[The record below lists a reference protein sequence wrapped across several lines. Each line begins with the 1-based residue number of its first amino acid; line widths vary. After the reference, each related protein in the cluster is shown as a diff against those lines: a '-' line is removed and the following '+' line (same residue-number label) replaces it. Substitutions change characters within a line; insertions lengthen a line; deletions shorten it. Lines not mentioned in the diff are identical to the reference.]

1 MDLCRRGYTVVGR
14 PGVECLDRS
23 KRLPK
28 PETTK
33 AYADMNTQ
41 LFVLLARRPLLA
53 GFRLLFTADRERVK
67 RADAARNALVRAVGA
82 NAGPI
87 QRLAWEKALA
97 RNLQQCRAERTQ
109 LVWRIAIIDCA
120 VQTLHAHCYTEIIH
134 ACGIA
139 SILDQLPYG
148 DETIL
153 EEDCAL
159 SRDHQKRIGL
169 ARALYADAPVILL
182 DGVPASADIFD
193 RAVVGLASGKCRI
206 VATRIPAV
214 LRQCG
219 RVVTLRDGRFEEEY
233 SPKLDSQSLRD
244 VIQGVAAES
253 DADADDEQYVVPS
266 RTGFK
271 LEDKKMNKESGWRS
285 YLKAADSRMLI
296 IVLGMPYLGTAMGHL
311 WIFWSFGGAQ
321 SSNGGSIRNDDRCI
335 ANQHIPSSG
344 RLVFHAASQF
354 AFFVGMS
361 VITERASRGLYTNA
375 ATATILETS
384 RKALGRRRRTELLV
398 TEATVLDE
406 PFPNQLARL
415 LLMIGRLAASF
426 ATIMVAA
433 PRVILLFA
441 FAAAIYYASSAF
453 SHLSH
458 AARPR
463 RGPPSG
469 APNQPHSAGGPQR
482 HYTAAVSSLT
492 SSVAGSATIHA
503 HGAESLVVAELRGR
517 LDTWVDARAAWV
529 RNDTVATLK
538 AGAVGVAA
546 LVASV
551 AIALVAAA
559 SGGGGGDKRDK
570 LAARFI
576 ETWRIGRSPV
586 AA

>member
-1 MDLCRRGYTVVGR
+1 MARGNASLG
-14 PGVECLDRS
+14 
-23 KRLPK
+23 
-28 PETTK
+28 
-33 AYADMNTQ
+33 
-41 LFVLLARRPLLA
+41 
-53 GFRLLFTADRERVK
+53 RLLRGKPYTTRGTIRDNIVFGKSFEPK
-67 RADAARNALVRAVGA
+67 R
-82 NAGPI
+82 
-87 QRLAWEKALA
+87 
-97 RNLQQCRAERTQ
+97 
-109 LVWRIAIIDCA
+109 
-120 VQTLHAHCYTEIIH
+120 YTEIIH

-433 PRVILLFA
+433 PRVVSALTYMPSVR
-441 FAAAIYYASSAF
+441 YYSSRGE
-453 SHLSH
+453 H
-458 AARPR
+458 AR
-463 RGPPSG
+463 
-469 APNQPHSAGGPQR
+469 
-482 HYTAAVSSLT
+482 
-492 SSVAGSATIHA
+492 
-503 HGAESLVVAELRGR
+503 
-517 LDTWVDARAAWV
+517 
-529 RNDTVATLK
+529 
-538 AGAVGVAA
+538 
-546 LVASV
+546 
-551 AIALVAAA
+551 
-559 SGGGGGDKRDK
+559 
-570 LAARFI
+570 
-576 ETWRIGRSPV
+576 
-586 AA
+586 